1 MNGGELAAESLKAH
15 GVKFLFTLIGGHIS
29 PIIVAA
35 KKQGIRVIDVRHE
48 VTAVFAAD
56 AVSRLSGVPGVAAVT
71 AGPGLTNTITAVK
84 NASLAQSPLVL
95 IGGATATILKNR
107 GSLQDIDQKAL
118 LAPHVKWLGSARHV
132 ADIPRLISEAFF
144 QASSRVPG
152 PVFLELPV
160 DLLYDYEIVHSW
172 YLESAGKSNNVM
184 SRLRRAYLNW
194 YVNRRFRGT
203 PNKPFV
209 KQSDLPG
216 HSPASVERTAEALRA
231 SKKPVLLLGSQA
243 MLMPARAKELAKAV
257 KALGIPVFLAGM
269 GRGLLGADEPLQF
282 RHKRSQA
289 LKEADLILIA
299 GLPVDF
305 RLNYGFQLN
314 RKARHIA
321 VNRSKEDLFKNKR
334 PDAAIHGDPC
344 TFLIDLSQHIS
355 RPNISAWI
363 ETLSEREKARDKEI
377 RSMAAKRGK
386 SVNPVDFAGRF
397 DAALGDQ
404 SILVVDGGDFVATAA
419 YVVRPR
425 GPLSWLD
432 PGLFGTLGVGAGFAL
447 GAKLVFPQSDVWILY
462 GDGSCGF
469 SLMEYDTFVRHGIGV
484 MSVVGNDACWTQI
497 HRDQAEILKD
507 STACMLL
514 PTDYQRVVEALGAKG
529 ILVKKPA
536 ALSAAF
542 AAARAASRKKIPVLI
557 NVHIDRSEFRKG
569 SISM

>member
-144 QASSRVPG
+144 QASSGVPG

-542 AAARAASRKKIPVLI
+542 AAARAASRKKMPVLI